1 MAEAITMLHPIMPF
15 ITEELWK
22 EIFAGEDMLISSPW
36 PERDTADFANAGEQ
50 IGFIFDIISTIRSL
64 RNEMNI
70 PASAKPDLVLLD
82 SEALNKNWVIDH
94 REAILRLARLKDIR
108 FEQDMPPQSAQAVVS
123 GVEIAIP
130 LAGVLDFNAER
141 KRLSDALKATE
152 AEVKKLESKL
162 NNPGF
167 VSKAPAD
174 VIEENKR
181 RLDAELEQR
190 NKLDIAIKRL
200 Q

>member
-1 MAEAITMLHPIMPF
+1 M
-15 ITEELWK
+15 
-22 EIFAGEDMLISSPW
+22 
-36 PERDTADFANAGEQ
+36 
-50 IGFIFDIISTIRSL
+50 
-64 RNEMNI
+64 
-70 PASAKPDLVLLD
+70 
-82 SEALNKNWVIDH
+82 
-94 REAILRLARLKDIR
+94 ILRLARLKDIR
-108 FEQDMPPQSAQAVVS
+108 FEQDMPPQSAQAVVN
-123 GVEIAIP
+123 GVEIAVP
-130 LAGVLDFNAER
+130 LAGVLDFDAER